1 MDELFI
7 EAERDR
13 QDYSYEE
20 YQEWCYL
27 KEREENKKESPLKS
41 LFDGMAAAYK
51 QQKPNNN

>member
-1 MDELFI
+1 MDKLFI